1 MAHKCDRQLLLYVSV
16 FVRPTYNSKRLES
29 PWELNSV
36 IGFPLHPKDVFA
48 TH

>member
-1 MAHKCDRQLLLYVSV
+1 MAHECRRQLLLYISV
-16 FVRPTYNSKRLES
+16 FVRPTYNSKRLEN

-36 IGFPLHPKDVFA
+36 IGLPPHPKDVFA